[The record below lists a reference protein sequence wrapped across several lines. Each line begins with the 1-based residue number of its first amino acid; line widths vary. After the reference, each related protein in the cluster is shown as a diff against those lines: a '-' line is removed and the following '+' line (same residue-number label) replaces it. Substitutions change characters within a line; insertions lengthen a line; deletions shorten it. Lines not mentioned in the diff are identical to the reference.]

1 MTTVMGGSFARGS
14 PFYERPSATFRE
26 MAHAYITRLYPGVA
40 ISTSVVVDGSSGQTE
55 ERCTTVGIAIDV
67 PDSSRFRQG
76 IVAGPQWEES
86 EAGLYAKSR
95 TNVPLLP
102 GYSPSTTV
110 RSSTAFTKAHLRRM
124 ATKDRTLFPR
134 LAHGRMKN
142 HQDMR
147 MDMSP
152 KGVLSTRAEK
162 ENPGHQ
168 TNQARIWGQASEFDA
183 TIGFG

>member
-14 PFYERPSATFRE
+14 PSFYTTME
-26 MAHAYITRLYPGVA
+26 GVA

-55 ERCTTVGIAIDV
+55 ERCTTVVGIAIDV

-76 IVAGPQWEES
+76 IVLAGPQWEES

-110 RSSTAFTKAHLRRM
+110 RSSTAFTKAHLRIM

-134 LAHGRMKN
+134 LAYGRMKN

-168 TNQARIWGQASEFDA
+168 TNQVWLECQYDCLRGGTAVILAGPVTSLD
-183 TIGFG
+183 